1 MNKKSPIEQ
10 VEQILTNNKPSK
22 LDLKHEK
29 MREEI
34 SKTSQSLFINNWKNH
49 IPVYGWTKMNYPNC
63 VQPSLIEKYVERQ
76 KHFNKLEEIKQNT
89 IFNEEL
95 DSKNNNNNSTHR
107 KFEKKTFRVNPNIVN
122 QDIVNEN
129 IKLVNAENNPSEN
142 ALKKVNNKKLYY
154 KTIINKLEEKKQNIK
169 KNELIPYN
177 YVTPSLI
184 PKLMVNQLGYK
195 NSLAI
200 LTTNTFEKRQ
210 SNLESNFSYE
220 IKYCTI
226 FPKRVLLGDKPTNDF
241 SKTMKKIGDISF
253 EEEIF
258 EPEVIKQLKRFTP
271 DNLNNEVLKEY
282 LNDQVQILNL
292 SNHYW
297 ITQDVL
303 HKLGRLAINLKILNL
318 KSMGIVN
325 NSLENI
331 LANAKR

>member
-1 MNKKSPIEQ
+1 MNKKSPVEQ

-34 SKTSQSLFINNWKNH
+34 SKTSQSLFINHWKNH

-63 VQPSLIEKYVERQ
+63 VQPSLIEKYIERQ
-76 KHFNKLEEIKQNT
+76 KNYNKLEEIKHNT
-89 IFNEEL
+89 ILNEEL
-95 DSKNNNNNSTHR
+95 DSKNNNVTTQR

-129 IKLVNAENNPSEN
+129 LKLVNPENNPSEN
-142 ALKKVNNKKLYY
+142 ALAKVNNKKLFY
-154 KTIINKLEEKKQNIK
+154 KNIINKLEERKQNIK

-177 YVTPSLI
+177 YTNPSTI

-210 SNLESNFSYE
+210 NNLEINFFNNT
-220 IKYCTI
+220 KYCTI
-226 FPKRVLLGDKPTNDF
+226 FPKKVLLGDKPTNDF

-271 DNLNNEVLKEY
+271 DNLNNDVLKEF

-303 HKLGRLAINLKILNL
+303 HKLGKLAVNLKVLNL
-318 KSMGIVN
+318 KSMAIVN
-325 NSLENI
+325 SSLENI